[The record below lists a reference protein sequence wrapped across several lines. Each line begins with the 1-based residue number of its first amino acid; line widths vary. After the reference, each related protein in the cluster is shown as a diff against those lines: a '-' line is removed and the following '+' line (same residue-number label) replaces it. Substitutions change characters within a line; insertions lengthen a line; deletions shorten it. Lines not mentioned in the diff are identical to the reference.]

1 MEKAFIVTG
10 DYVITVDPERRII
23 REGAVAVENGMIRA
37 VGKKSELV
45 KEMPGWE
52 VIGGPGR
59 IVLPGLINCHIH
71 LPQFLMRG
79 VNDDV
84 DCLTILK
91 DYIWTI
97 QGHYNE
103 EDAAV
108 SSRLGFLEMIRAGT
122 TCFLSTGFH
131 PRYGMDNI
139 CRELEESGLRGV
151 VSKYVM
157 EEVRYSD
164 DSVAIHPGLREDGE
178 TSLRQ
183 AAELIEAWD
192 GKADGRI
199 RVWISPR
206 SVGAYSPEY
215 LRRVSRMA
223 KEYGVGMHAHWSEV
237 PENVSYIRN
246 TYQMTPSEFARDN
259 GLLTPKTV
267 LVHGIFFDE
276 SEFALLREG
285 GSSICHC
292 PVCNAK
298 LAMGIAPVSRMLA
311 NGVNVCL
318 GNDGMLDN
326 NTADL
331 FREMRSFCILQRILT
346 ENPTFPTAATA
357 LELATI
363 NGARALGMEDEIG
376 SLEVGKQADLIV
388 VNSARPHFTPVLD
401 PLSAIVWSATGSDV
415 ETTIVAG
422 SALMRDGRVVTMNE
436 AEVLSRAATRARR
449 VLEQAGVT
457 THHTWMIQ

>member
-1 MEKAFIVTG
+1 MKDSFIVTG

-23 REGAVAVENGMIRA
+23 REGAVVVENGVIRA
-37 VGKKSELV
+37 VGKKSELL
-45 KEMPGWE
+45 KDMPGLE
-52 VIGGPGR
+52 VIGGQGR

-91 DYIWTI
+91 DYIWPI
-97 QGHYNE
+97 QGIYDQ

-157 EEVRYSD
+157 EVVRYSD

-183 AAELIEAWD
+183 AEELIEKWD
-192 GKADGRI
+192 GKAGGRI

-215 LRRVSRMA
+215 LRRVSRLA
-223 KEYGVGMHAHWSEV
+223 EEYGVGMHAHWSEV
-237 PENVSYIRN
+237 PENVSYIRD
-246 TYQMTPSEFARDN
+246 TYHMTPSEFARDT

-267 LVHGIFFDE
+267 LVHGIFFEE
-276 SEFALLREG
+276 SEFELLREG
-285 GSSICHC
+285 GASICHC
-292 PVCNAK
+292 PVCNSK
-298 LAMGIAPVSRMLA
+298 LAMGIAPVSRMLE

-318 GNDGMLDN
+318 GNDGMLDD

-346 ENPTFPTAATA
+346 GDPTFPTAATA

-363 NGARALGMEDEIG
+363 NGARALGMENEIG

-388 VNSARPHFTPVLD
+388 VNSLRPHFTPVLD

-415 ETTIVAG
+415 ETTIVDG
-422 SALMRDGRVVTMNE
+422 NILMRDDRVITMYE
-436 AEVLSRAATRARR
+436 SEVLHRAEVRSRTVMEKSGVSARHNWSI
-449 VLEQAGVT
+449 E
-457 THHTWMIQ
+457 

>member
-1 MEKAFIVTG
+1 MEGAFIVTG
-10 DYVITVDPERRII
+10 DFVITVDPERRII
-23 REGAVAVENGMIRA
+23 REGAVAVENGLIRS
-37 VGKKSELV
+37 VGKKSELLNRL
-45 KEMPGWE
+45 PGLD

-91 DYIWTI
+91 EYIWPI
-97 QGHYNE
+97 QGHYDP

-108 SSRLGFLEMIRAGT
+108 SSRLAFLEMIRAGT
-122 TCFLSTGFH
+122 TCFLGTGFH

-164 DSVAIHPGLREDGE
+164 DSGAIHPGLWEDGE

-183 AAELIEAWD
+183 ARELIEEWD
-192 GKADGRI
+192 GKAGGRI

-215 LRRVSRMA
+215 LRRVSRLA
-223 KEYGVGMHAHWSEV
+223 ARYGVGMTAHWSEV
-237 PENVSYIRN
+237 PENVSYIRE
-246 TYQMTPSEFARDN
+246 TYRMTPSEFARDT

-267 LVHGIFFDE
+267 LAHGIYFDE
-276 SEFALLREG
+276 SEFAVLRESG
-285 GSSICHC
+285 ASICHC

-298 LAMGIAPVSRMLA
+298 LAMGTAPVSRMLE

-318 GNDGMLDN
+318 GNDGMLVN

-331 FREMRSFCILQRILT
+331 FREMRSFCLLQRVLT
-346 ENPTFPTAATA
+346 GDPTFPTSATA

-363 NGARALGMEDEIG
+363 NGARSLGMEDEIG
-376 SLEVGKQADLIV
+376 SLEEGKKADLIV
-388 VNSARPHFTPVLD
+388 VNCTRPHLTPILD
-401 PLSAIVWSATGSDV
+401 PLSAVVWSATGSDV
-415 ETTIVAG
+415 ETTIVDG
-422 SALMRDGRVVTMNE
+422 KILMRDGKVVTLDE
-436 AEVLSRAATRARR
+436 DGVLRQATSQTRA
-449 VLEQAGVT
+449 VLKNAGVSA
-457 THHTWMIQ
+457 HHNWTIQ